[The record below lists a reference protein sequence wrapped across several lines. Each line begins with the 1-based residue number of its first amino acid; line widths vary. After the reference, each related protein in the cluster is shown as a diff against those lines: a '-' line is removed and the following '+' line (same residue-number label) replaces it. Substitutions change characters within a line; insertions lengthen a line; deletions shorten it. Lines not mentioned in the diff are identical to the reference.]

1 MANNDV
7 NMGWGDAEEV
17 PNGANGPSVISS
29 RLSPKPLRE
38 KGHTSP
44 IILTRSGACSD
55 VSLCGGYR
63 SLHPGTFAVAVAIT
77 GLSPSVPR
85 CAALAS
91 ESVHPG
97 TFAVAVAI
105 TGLSPSVPRYAALA
119 SESATNALLDLH
131 TSSTHELSRPP
142 ARAARQGRQTA
153 AEGASARARRRQPAD
168 ASACWRR
175 PWSRALRRLP
185 EAFASSTGSSSL

>member
-29 RLSPKPLRE
+29 RLGPKPLRE

-85 CAALAS
+85 
-91 ESVHPG
+91 
-97 TFAVAVAI
+97 
-105 TGLSPSVPRYAALA
+105 YAALA

-142 ARAARQGRQTA
+142 AREARQGRQTA